1 MAKRKQRAAR
11 IASVAL
17 LGSTV
22 FANPPPSPD
31 KKPSDV
37 IVNRPNPAYDKKPV
51 DAGTVEPEAAPRP
64 VILNQ
69 VSPRPPPTIN
79 RMPVPRE
86 EHLLLPDGGSETR
99 LKK

>member
-17 LGSTV
+17 LSSTV
-22 FANPPPSPD
+22 FANPPPAAT

-37 IVNRPNPAYDKKPV
+37 IMNRPNPDTTPV
-51 DAGTVEPEAAPRP
+51 DAGTVEPAVAPRP
-64 VILNQ
+64 VIINQ
-69 VSPRPPPTIN
+69 VAPRPPPTIN

-86 EHLLLPDGGSETR
+86 EHLLLPDGGTETR